1 MSETKKFNNAKKVVD
16 ILGKVEKNTKVL
28 LLSDQE
34 TEKNRKYFVIK
45 DDLIRHY
52 KLSKGEDSWKTFY

>member
-34 TEKNRKYFVIK
+34 TEKNRR
-45 DDLIRHY
+45 L
-52 KLSKGEDSWKTFY
+52 KLHLQTYPD